1 MPHVRTILGDIA
13 PGDVGITYCHEHLIS
28 APPERITRLDP
39 DLILDDVDAIV
50 RELELFK
57 QLGGRTICDAS
68 AVDYGRNIKEIVKV
82 AKASGMNVIATAGF
96 NKALYFEDWISKASL
111 ESLQERVH
119 GEVTKGIDGTPYAAG
134 MLKFGTSY
142 GLMKPDEVKTARAVC
157 RVQRATGAPLFT
169 HTEFGTLGLEQIDL
183 LKEEKV
189 DLERVCIGHQDR
201 NPDPWNIRKIARH
214 GCFVGID
221 QISKVKYYPD
231 QVRIDLI
238 IGLVE
243 KGLHEHILIGG
254 DLARRS
260 YLRAYGGGPGYGYIA
275 GPFIE
280 RLREELA
287 ERSISASR
295 IDRVVEDLLINNP
308 RRFFTWASST

>member
-13 PGDVGITYCHEHLIS
+13 PEEMGITYSHEHLIS
-28 APPERITRLDP
+28 APPDRISKLDP

-50 RELELFK
+50 RELDIFK
-57 QLGGRTICDAS
+57 RLGGKTICDAS
-68 AVDYGRNIKEIVKV
+68 AIDYGRNITEIVKV
-82 AKASGMNVIATAGF
+82 ARASGVNVIATAGF
-96 NKALYFEDWISKASL
+96 NKALYFDEWISRASL
-111 ESLQERVH
+111 EKLQERVYT
-119 GEVTKGIDGTPYAAG
+119 EITSGIEGTTHRAG

-157 RVQRATGAPLFT
+157 RVQRQTGAPLFT
-169 HTEFGTLGLEQIDL
+169 HTEFGTLGLEQIAL
-183 LKEEKV
+183 LREEKV

-201 NPDPWNIRKIARH
+201 NPDPWNIRKIASQ

-231 QVRIDLI
+231 QVRVDLI

-243 KGLHEHILIGG
+243 KGLHEHIMIGG

-260 YLRAYGGGPGYGYIA
+260 YLTAYGGGPGYGYIA
-275 GPFIE
+275 GAFMN
-280 RLREELA
+280 RLREEMA
-287 ERSISASR
+287 ERSFPACR
-295 IDRVVEDLLINNP
+295 IDRVVEDLLVNNP
-308 RRFFTWASST
+308 RRFFTWAA